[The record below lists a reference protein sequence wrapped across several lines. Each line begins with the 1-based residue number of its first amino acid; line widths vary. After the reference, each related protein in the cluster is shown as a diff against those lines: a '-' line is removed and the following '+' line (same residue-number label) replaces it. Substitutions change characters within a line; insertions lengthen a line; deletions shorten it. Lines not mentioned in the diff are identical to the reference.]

1 MAPSLSSRPTRR
13 SIQATRADRFSTRQA
28 TWSIPIDVA
37 ARVEQQIVST
47 GHATHP
53 QLGITIE
60 EVSQPLAQSFG
71 LKEPQGALV
80 ASVTPGSAAARAGL
94 QPGDVI
100 LRANGQPIAESDDLP
115 ELVDKASP
123 GDRLALELWRKDA
136 ALNLV
141 ATLGQARA
149 IMQTSGTAQALPDSL
164 GLVVRPLDRDEQRE
178 AKVDAGVIV
187 ERAGGRA
194 ALAGIQP
201 GDIVLAV
208 NGVAVRSADALRL
221 TLGRLNGTAALLV
234 QRGDARVFV
243 PVPVG

>member
-1 MAPSLSSRPTRR
+1 MANRSSNPT
-13 SIQATRADRFSTRQA
+13 IF
-28 TWSIPIDVA
+28 
-37 ARVEQQIVST
+37 
-47 GHATHP
+47 
-53 QLGITIE
+53 
-60 EVSQPLAQSFG
+60 
-71 LKEPQGALV
+71 
-80 ASVTPGSAAARAGL
+80 
-94 QPGDVI
+94 
-100 LRANGQPIAESDDLP
+100 P